1 MNFNYTLFTLNREV
15 TLKERLERIRRSILN
30 CRKCELWRSKRNYV
44 FGEGNPLSEIM
55 FIGEAPGYNEDVQ
68 GRPFVGAAG
77 KLLTSL
83 IQDVIGVSRA
93 DVYITNILKCRPPN
107 NRDPLPSEVE
117 ACTPYL
123 DKQIN
128 IIKPKVIVT
137 LGRHSTKYILSK
149 LGMNITGITKVR
161 GKMFEGEIFG
171 LSVKVL
177 PTYHPA
183 AALYNPKLKNFLIQD
198 FKKASGFL
206 RGDVERNLLSYF

>member
-1 MNFNYTLFTLNREV
+1 MTSSE
-15 TLKERLERIRRSILN
+15 LKIIEEEIKQ
-30 CRKCELWRSKRNYV
+30 CRKCRLWETRINAV
-44 FGEGNPLSEIM
+44 PGEGPENAEVM

-83 IQDVIGVSRA
+83 IQEVLGVSRA

-128 IIKPKVIVT
+128 VIKPKVVVT

-149 LGMNITGITKVR
+149 LGVKITGIMKVR
-161 GKMFEGEIFG
+161 GKVFEGEIFG
-171 LSVKVL
+171 LKIKVL

-183 AALYNPKLKNFLIQD
+183 AALYNPKLKNFLTQD
-198 FKKASGFL
+198 FKKIGEFL
-206 RGDVERNLLSYF
+206 GKDVKRNLLSYL